1 MESSVAAT
9 RVKAQATTKVS
20 VEVMSWLKEDFGYDG
35 FGNLVLEETVNRETS
50 VMDLTYL
57 MASKYPKFGK
67 KAFADPKQHLFDYC
81 LVILNGNIISNPAEL
96 NKELKD
102 GDTVKFTPAFSGG

>member
-9 RVKAQATTKVS
+9 KVKAKATIKVS
-20 VEVMSWLKEDFGYDG
+20 VEVMSWLKEDFGHDG

-50 VMDLTYL
+50 VMDLTHL
-57 MASKYPKFGK
+57 MASKYPEFGK
-67 KAFADPKQHLFDYC
+67 KAFADPKQHFFDYC